1 MHPHHFHR
9 FIIRPTLKYLHP
21 LIPYSRAAEILLLG
35 TALHESANL
44 KYWKQGHRILTDGN
58 GVARGP
64 YGIEPA
70 TLNDVYNNFLFF
82 RPTLKSRVAEFS
94 ADLPSHEDQLITNTA
109 YATIIARLIYWRW
122 PDPMPAS
129 TDLPGLARFH
139 ERRFNSIHGAIGKT
153 TELEALYCFE
163 GASAIVLDAGDSD

>member
-21 LIPYSRAAEILLLG
+21 VVKYSKAAEILLLG

-44 KYWKQGHRILTDGN
+44 KYWKQGHRMLADGN

-70 TLNDVYNNFLFF
+70 TLKDIYDSVLFY
-82 RPTLKSRVAEFS
+82 RQALASRVAEFE
-94 ADLPSHEDQLITNTA
+94 AALPSRDDQLITNPA
-109 YATIIARLIYWRW
+109 YATIIARLVYWRW
-122 PDPMPAS
+122 PDPMPDH
-129 TDLPGLARFH
+129 TDLSGLARFH
-139 ERRFNSIHGAIGKT
+139 EKRFNSIHGAIGKT
-153 TELEALYCFE
+153 SELEALYCFE
-163 GASAIVLDAGDSD
+163 GASAIVLECEDS